1 MKTFAKNDF
10 YFQIFVLIAG
20 ALSIIIGIGLGYG
33 AVLFY
38 FVVGIPQLISFL
50 IKAFQN
56 IKKSLSYIIY
66 GIFIIPVWISWLVIL
81 GFSNNN
87 DVTNFF
93 GYILLAS
100 AFYSPFLAIVYV
112 YDVYEFYK
120 SQKQKP

>member
-20 ALSIIIGIGLGYG
+20 VLSIIIGIRLGYG
-33 AVLFY
+33 AFLFY
-38 FVVGIPQLISFL
+38 FVVGIPQLISFC
-50 IKAFQN
+50 IKAFQETR
-56 IKKSLSYIIY
+56 KSLGYIVY
-66 GIFIIPVWISWLVIL
+66 GFFIIPVWISWLVIL
-81 GFSNNN
+81 GFNNNN

-112 YDVYEFYK
+112 YDAYKFYK
-120 SQKQKP
+120 SQK